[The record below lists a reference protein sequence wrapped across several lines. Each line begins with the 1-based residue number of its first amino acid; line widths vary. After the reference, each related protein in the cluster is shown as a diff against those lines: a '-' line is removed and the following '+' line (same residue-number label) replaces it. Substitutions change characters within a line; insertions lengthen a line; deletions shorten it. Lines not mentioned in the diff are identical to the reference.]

1 MLSMYVPWNTLLT
14 WIIYVEYMDFTTVN
28 ISQVYLGKLGELAI
42 KDKRSKT
49 SELHYLI
56 DKELEAQ
63 K

>member
-1 MLSMYVPWNTLLT
+1 M
-14 WIIYVEYMDFTTVN
+14 EFTTVN
-28 ISQVYLGKLGELAI
+28 ISQAYLEKLGGLAI

-56 DKELEAQ
+56 DKELEKLEVSQ